1 MDTLWDNAFE
11 ELVRAELGTDD
22 PLEPDQPLAHYGLT
36 SLGCLALGRKLAERY
51 DVPMRSFGPRT
62 FRTARSL
69 WTFLTA
75 SEEDAAVPIAVRP
88 GVRPRIRLSGRSI
101 AHRFA
106 DSARRDPGAVCL
118 ISGGEAV
125 TYGRMARE
133 ALILAGAIGPGGV
146 VGVLGERE
154 TATFRAY
161 LAVLFAGATV
171 VPLSLDSPPERN
183 ADIVAQAGV
192 RCVVH
197 SGLDPLLTMQ
207 LAAFDVEVLDG
218 TTVPVG
224 EPAVPAEVSLDDF
237 AYLLF
242 TSGSTG
248 RPKGVGITHAN
259 LDAYLANS
267 LPRYDVGGG
276 DVFSQCHELTFD
288 LSVFELWAAWTTG
301 AALLPVSRIRAL
313 DPAATVA
320 EHGVTVWTCTPS
332 LMAAAASAGHLGAG
346 SLAGVRYV
354 VFCGEPLPRE
364 TALRTIAAAPGSTV
378 DNTYGP
384 TEATVWCTYLRL
396 TAVPDEA
403 VVPIGTPCPGVDVR
417 ISDEGEL
424 CLAGPQVFGGYLDP
438 ALDRFAEAGGQRWYR
453 TGDRVRRDEAGVL
466 HHLGRVDDQ
475 VKIRGYRVEPAEIEH
490 AASGLLGGTRTAA
503 VVVAGEL
510 VLFVEAASVDEATL
524 RGGLA
529 RTLPGYMVPG
539 RVVAAGHFPLTA
551 NGKLDRASLAVRVGR
566 AS

>member
-1 MDTLWDNAFE
+1 VDTLWDNDFE
-11 ELVRAELGTDD
+11 SLVRAELGTDD

-36 SLGCLALGRKLAERY
+36 SLGCLTLGRKLAERY

-69 WTFLTA
+69 WTFVTTSA
-75 SEEDAAVPIAVRP
+75 EDAAAPVTVRP
-88 GVRPRIRLSGRSI
+88 GVRPRIRLSGKGI
-101 AHRFA
+101 AHRFG
-106 DSARRDPGAVCL
+106 DSAQRDPGAVCL

-133 ALILAGAIGPGGV
+133 ALILAGAISPGGV
-146 VGVLGERE
+146 VAVLGERE

-183 ADIVAQAGV
+183 ADIVTQAGA
-192 RCVVH
+192 RCVIH
-197 SGLDPLLTMQ
+197 SGLDPLSRAQ
-207 LAAFDVEVLDG
+207 LAALDGIEVLDG
-218 TTVPVG
+218 TVVPEADPVA
-224 EPAVPAEVSLDDF
+224 PADVSLDAF

-288 LSVFELWAAWTTG
+288 LSVFELWGAWTTG
-301 AALLPVSRIRAL
+301 AALLPVSRTRAL

-332 LMAAAASAGHLGAG
+332 LMAAAAPRPD
-346 SLAGVRYV
+346 SLAGLRYV

-364 TALRTIAAAPGSTV
+364 TARKTLEAAPESIV

-396 TAVPDEA
+396 PPALPDEA
-403 VVPIGTPCPGVDVR
+403 IVPIGSPCPGVDVR

-424 CLAGPQVFGGYLDP
+424 WLAGPQVFGGYLDP
-438 ALDRFAEAGGQRWYR
+438 ALDRFAEDGWYR

-466 HHLGRVDDQ
+466 HHLGRLDDQ
-475 VKIRGYRVEPAEIEH
+475 LKIRGYRVEPAEIEH
-490 AASGLLGGTRTAA
+490 TAARLLGGTRTAA

-510 VLFVEAASVDEATL
+510 VLFVEAASVDSGTL
-524 RGGLA
+524 RVELA
-529 RTLPGYMVPG
+529 RTLPGYMVPS
-539 RVVAAGHFPLTA
+539 RVLAATPFPLTA
-551 NGKLDRASLAVRVGR
+551 NAKLDRSALARL
-566 AS
+566 S

>member
-1 MDTLWDNAFE
+1 VDTLWDNAFE
-11 ELVRAELGTDD
+11 SLVREELGTDD
-22 PLEPDQPLAHYGLT
+22 PLEPDRPLAHYGLT

-69 WTFLTA
+69 WTFLGA
-75 SEEDAAVPIAVRP
+75 PSVAAEPVAVRR
-88 GVRPRIRLSGRSI
+88 GVRPRIGLSGRGI

-106 DSARRDPGAVCL
+106 DSARRDPDAVCL

-133 ALILAGAIGPGGV
+133 AMILAGTIGPGGTV
-146 VGVLGERE
+146 AVLGDRE

-171 VPLSLDSPPERN
+171 VPLSPDSPPERN
-183 ADIVAQAGV
+183 ADIVAQAGA

-197 SGLDPLLTMQ
+197 GGLDSPV
-207 LAAFDVEVLDG
+207 AFDGVEVVDG
-218 TTVPVG
+218 TVLPSG
-224 EPAVPAEVSLDDF
+224 EPVAAASVSSDAY

-288 LSVFELWAAWTTG
+288 LSVFELWGAWTTG
-301 AALLPVSRIRAL
+301 AALLPLSRVRAL
-313 DPAATVA
+313 DPAAVVA
-320 EHGVTVWTCTPS
+320 EHGVSVWTCTPS
-332 LMAAAASAGHLGAG
+332 LMAAAAPGPG
-346 SLAGVRYV
+346 SLAGLRYV

-364 TALRTIAAAPGSTV
+364 TALRTVAAALGSIV

-396 TAVPDEA
+396 PPVLPDEA

-417 ISDEGEL
+417 ISADGEL
-424 CLAGPQVFGGYLDP
+424 LVAGPQVFGGYLDP
-438 ALDRFAEAGGQRWYR
+438 ALDRFAVVDGRRWYR
-453 TGDRVRRDEAGVL
+453 TGDRVRRDPAGVL

-475 VKIRGYRVEPAEIEH
+475 LKIRGYRVEPAEIEH
-490 AASGLLGGTRTAA
+490 AATGLLGGTRTAA

-510 VLFVEAASVDEATL
+510 VLFVEADSADSAAL
-524 RGGLA
+524 RSGLA
-529 RTLPGYMVPG
+529 RTLPGYMVPA
-539 RVVAAGHFPLTA
+539 RVVAASSFPLTA
-551 NGKLDRASLAVRVGR
+551 NGKLDRSALAGS
-566 AS
+566 AGS